1 MASRYETQVDAST
14 PNNAHGIA
22 LQLVGSDRKVLEL
35 GASAGHV
42 TRALIA
48 RGNHVWAVEND
59 PTLES
64 DLRNVTPNVV
74 IADLDNL
81 DLLDRLDGETFDVV
95 LAGDVL
101 EHTIHGPL
109 ILEQIRQLLR
119 PGGFLVVSL
128 PNISHG
134 DVRLALL
141 NGDFA
146 YRDTGLLDRT
156 HRVFY
161 TRESARDLLALSGFT
176 DLEVF
181 ASTTPIG
188 TTEIQPNLESLPQ
201 SAIHFVQQDPESAVY
216 QYIIRARPKEIFV
229 ASLGEG
235 QPMVNQVDKS
245 QDQSRSN
252 DVLLRSQSETLYGL
266 NRQLLN
272 ENKKLFAELADL
284 KEETRIARGVME
296 FEMRDHYLGILAE
309 LGEARARLL
318 LVAEQSSESN
328 QKLANEMTRAYEA
341 EKKVLVLERER
352 AALLILRNE
361 LNLVYKST
369 TWKIGRFVMLPVRAV
384 KRLFR

>member
-1 MASRYETQVDAST
+1 
-14 PNNAHGIA
+14 
-22 LQLVGSDRKVLEL
+22 
-35 GASAGHV
+35 
-42 TRALIA
+42 
-48 RGNHVWAVEND
+48 
-59 PTLES
+59 
-64 DLRNVTPNVV
+64 
-74 IADLDNL
+74 
-81 DLLDRLDGETFDVV
+81 
-95 LAGDVL
+95 
-101 EHTIHGPL
+101 
-109 ILEQIRQLLR
+109 
-119 PGGFLVVSL
+119 
-128 PNISHG
+128 
-134 DVRLALL
+134 L